1 MNKEKT
7 RKLVIAS
14 MLGAVTIVL
23 GLTPLG
29 FIPLGLLNATTMHIP
44 VIIAAILEGPVVGAA
59 VGLIFGISSMVKA
72 FTMPMPTSFVF
83 WNPLIA
89 VVPRVLI
96 GIVSY
101 YVYAA
106 LKNRSPQVLKSI
118 SIIFNIGVICFLGA
132 MLFNILTAE
141 KLLIPNLIA
150 TLLFL
155 IVFFVLLYVNIRL
168 KFENFA
174 LSAAA
179 FCGSL
184 TNSVLVLGGIYL
196 FYAEPFMQKIGQSPE
211 MAGKVILGIALSS
224 SIPEAIVA
232 VLITI
237 VSVSAIRKFSNK

>member
-44 VIIAAILEGPVVGAA
+44 VIIAAILEGPIVGAA
-59 VGLIFGISSMVKA
+59 VGLIFGVSSMVKA

-89 VVPRVLI
+89 IVPRVLI

-101 YVYAA
+101 YIYAG
-106 LKNRSPQVLKSI
+106 LKNKSPKFLKTV
-118 SIIFNIGVICFLGA
+118 SIILNLAIIAFLGN
-132 MLFNILTAE
+132 MLLQIITAKE
-141 KLLIPNLIA
+141 LLIPNLIA
-150 TLLFL
+150 TIACILVVL
-155 IVFFVLLYVNIRL
+155 VLLYMNFKL
-168 KFENFA
+168 QFDNFA
-174 LSAAA
+174 ISAAA

-184 TNSVLVLGGIYL
+184 TNSILVLGGIYI
-196 FYAEPFMQKIGQSPE
+196 FYATPFMEKIGQNPDN
-211 MAGKVILGIALSS
+211 AGKVILGIGVTSS
-224 SIPEAIVA
+224 VPEAIIA
-232 VLITI
+232 VLISI
-237 VSVSAIRKFSNK
+237 AAVSAISKFKQK